1 MFRTLKKF
9 FAFCG
14 TENRKMFIASIWLGV
29 VSAICSAMRIPAAAI
44 VISALLKN
52 DVTMTT
58 LWTSLGVIVV
68 SLIVTIAINMK
79 STMLQTRAGY
89 RACANKRIEIAEHL
103 RYLPMGWFNDNSLGE
118 VTSVTTNTMENMA
131 NVATRVVMV
140 ATRGFLTSGIIAVM
154 MFFFDPRMGLITLAG
169 LILFFAVNAAM
180 QRAEQSLAQR
190 KFNADE
196 RLVSKVLEYVQ
207 GIAEVK
213 NFNLVH
219 DSATQV
225 HTAVEE
231 SRKASFG
238 MEIPS
243 VLYML
248 AQFVINKLTGIAV
261 CVAALIFYFNGT
273 MELSYCLLMLICS
286 FILFEQLDSAG
297 SFSSLF
303 RSIDIGVDKA
313 NSILSVEPMD
323 IDGEEL
329 VPEHKDITLDHVD
342 FSYDSKPI
350 LHDISLSIP
359 EKTTVAIVGPSGS
372 GKTTLCNLM
381 ARFWDVQGG
390 SVSLGG
396 HDVKEY
402 SYDSL
407 IRNFSFVFQRTY
419 LFSDTIANNIRFGR
433 PDASL
438 DEVKEAAKKA
448 RCYDFI
454 TALPDGFDT
463 MIGEGGATLSGG
475 ERQRICIARA
485 IMKDAPIII
494 LDEATANVDPENEKE
509 LMEAVSELT
518 CDKTVIMIAHRLKT
532 VRNADC
538 IFVVDHGEIVQ
549 QGTHD
554 ELVATDGLYRRF
566 VVEREQAAG
575 WKV

>member
-1 MFRTLKKF
+1 MLKTLKKF
-9 FAFCG
+9 FDFCG
-14 TENRKMFIASIWLGV
+14 KENRKLFIISIRLGV
-29 VSAICSAMRIPAAAI
+29 VSAICSAMRIPAAAV
-44 VISALLKN
+44 VIKALLGN
-52 DVTMTT
+52 NVTVST
-58 LWTSLGVIVV
+58 LWTSLGIIVV

-79 STMLQTRAGY
+79 STMLQTKAGY
-89 RACANKRIEIAEHL
+89 RACADKRVEIAEHL

-131 NVATRVVMV
+131 NIATRVVMV
-140 ATRGFLTSGIIAVM
+140 TTKGFLTSGIIAVM
-154 MFFFDPRMGLITLAG
+154 MLFFDWRMGLITLAG
-169 LILFFAVNAAM
+169 LVLFFAVNAAM
-180 QRAEQSLAQR
+180 QRAEQTLSKR
-190 KFNADE
+190 KFDADE

-213 NFNLVH
+213 NFDLTN
-219 DSATQV
+219 DSSTQV

-231 SRKASFG
+231 SRKASFA

-248 AQFVINKLTGIAV
+248 AQLVINKLTGVAV
-261 CVAALIFYFNGT
+261 CTAAIIFSLCGT
-273 MELSYCLLMLICS
+273 MELSNCLLMLICS

-297 SFSSLF
+297 SFSALF

-313 NSILSVEPMD
+313 NSILNVEPMD
-323 IDGEEL
+323 IDGEDLSPRCE
-329 VPEHKDITLDHVD
+329 DITLSHVS

-350 LHDISLSIP
+350 LRDVSLTVP

-372 GKTTLCNLM
+372 GKSTLCNLM
-381 ARFWDVQGG
+381 ARFWDVQSG

-396 HDVKEY
+396 KDVREY

-419 LFSDTIANNIRFGR
+419 LFSDTIANNIRFGK
-433 PDASL
+433 PDATL
-438 DEVKEAAKKA
+438 EEVKAAAEKA

-454 TALPDGFDT
+454 MAKPDGFDT
-463 MIGEGGATLSGG
+463 VIGEGGATLSGG
-475 ERQRICIARA
+475 ERQRISIARA

-518 CDKTVIMIAHRLKT
+518 HDKTVIMIAHRLKT

-554 ELVATDGLYRRF
+554 ELMAVDGLYRRF
-566 VVEREQAAG
+566 VVERKQAAG

>member
-1 MFRTLKKF
+1 MLKTLKKF
-9 FAFCG
+9 FDFCG
-14 TENRKMFIASIWLGV
+14 KENRKLFVISIRLGV
-29 VSAICSAMRIPAAAI
+29 ISAICSAMRIPAAAV
-44 VISALLKN
+44 VIKALLDN
-52 DVTMTT
+52 NVTMST
-58 LWTSLGVIVV
+58 LWTSLGIIVV

-79 STMLQTRAGY
+79 STMLQTKAGY
-89 RACANKRIEIAEHL
+89 RACADKRVEIAEHL

-131 NVATRVVMV
+131 NIATRVVMV
-140 ATRGFLTSGIIAVM
+140 TTKGFLTSGIIAVM
-154 MFFFDPRMGLITLAG
+154 MLFFDWRMGLITLAG
-169 LILFFAVNAAM
+169 LVLFFAVNAAM
-180 QRAEQSLAQR
+180 QRAEQTLSKR
-190 KFNADE
+190 KFDADE

-213 NFNLVH
+213 NFDLTN
-219 DSATQV
+219 DSSTQV
-225 HTAVEE
+225 HAAVEE
-231 SRKASFG
+231 SRKASFA

-248 AQFVINKLTGIAV
+248 AQLVINKLTGVAV
-261 CVAALIFYFNGT
+261 CTAAIIFSLCGT
-273 MELSYCLLMLICS
+273 MELSNCLLMLICS

-297 SFSSLF
+297 SFSALF

-313 NSILSVEPMD
+313 NSILNVEPMD
-323 IDGEEL
+323 IDGEDLTPRCE
-329 VPEHKDITLDHVD
+329 DITLSHVS

-350 LHDISLSIP
+350 LRDVSLTVP

-372 GKTTLCNLM
+372 GKSTLCNLM
-381 ARFWDVQGG
+381 ARFWDVQSG

-396 HDVKEY
+396 KDVREY

-419 LFSDTIANNIRFGR
+419 LFSDTIANNICFGK
-433 PDASL
+433 PDATL
-438 DEVKEAAKKA
+438 EEVKAAAEKA

-454 TALPDGFDT
+454 MSKPDGFDT
-463 MIGEGGATLSGG
+463 VIGEGGATLSGG
-475 ERQRICIARA
+475 ERQRISIARA

-509 LMEAVSELT
+509 LMEAISELT
-518 CDKTVIMIAHRLKT
+518 HDKTVIMIAHRLKT

-554 ELVATDGLYRRF
+554 ELMAVDGLYRRF
-566 VVEREQAAG
+566 VVERKQAAG

>member
-14 TENRKMFIASIWLGV
+14 ADNRKMFVASIWLGV
-29 VSAICSAMRIPAAAI
+29 ISAICSAMRIPAAAI
-44 VISALLKN
+44 VIYALLN
-52 DVTMTT
+52 QSVTMTT
-58 LWTSLGVIVV
+58 LWTSLGIIVA

-79 STMLQTRAGY
+79 ATMLQTRAGY

-140 ATRGFLTSGIIAVM
+140 TTRGFLTSALIAVM
-154 MFFFDPRMGLITLAG
+154 MFFFDWRIGLITLAG
-169 LILFFAVNAAM
+169 LVLFFAINAAM
-180 QRAEQSLAQR
+180 QQTEQDLAKR

-207 GIAEVK
+207 GIAEIK
-213 NFNLVH
+213 SFDLIH
-219 DSATQV
+219 DSTTQV
-225 HTAVEE
+225 HSAVEE
-231 SRKASFG
+231 ARQASFA

-248 AQFVINKLTGIAV
+248 AQFAINKLTG
-261 CVAALIFYFNGT
+261 VAICAAAIIFYFGGT
-273 MELSYCLLMLICS
+273 MELANCLLMLICS
-286 FILFEQLDSAG
+286 FIFFEQLDSAG

-303 RSIDIGVDKA
+303 RSIDIGVNKA
-313 NSILSVEPMD
+313 NAILGIKPMD
-323 IDGEEL
+323 IDGKEL
-329 VPEHKDITLDHVD
+329 SPAQKDIVLRQVN
-342 FSYDSKPI
+342 FSYDSKQI
-350 LHDISLSIP
+350 LHDVSLTIP

-381 ARFWDVQGG
+381 ARFWDVQSG

-396 HDVKEY
+396 HDVREY

-407 IRNFSFVFQRTY
+407 IGNFSFVFQRTY
-419 LFSDTIANNIRFGR
+419 LFSDTIANNIRFGK
-433 PDASL
+433 PQASME
-438 DEVKEAAKKA
+438 EVEAAAKKA

-454 TALPDGFDT
+454 MALPEGFDT
-463 MIGEGGATLSGG
+463 VIGEGGATLSGG
-475 ERQRICIARA
+475 ERQRISIARA

-494 LDEATANVDPENEKE
+494 LDEATANVDPENEKD

-518 CDKTVIMIAHRLKT
+518 HDKTVIMIAHRLKT
-532 VRNADC
+532 VRNANV

-554 ELVATDGLYRRF
+554 ELVAVDGLYRRF
-566 VVEREQAAG
+566 VVERKQAAG

>member
-1 MFRTLKKF
+1 MLQTLKKF
-9 FAFCG
+9 FDFCG
-14 TENRKMFIASIWLGV
+14 KENRKMFITSIWLGV

-44 VISALLKN
+44 VIQALLQKN
-52 DVTMTT
+52 VTMAT
-58 LWTSLGVIVV
+58 LWTSLGVIVI
-68 SLIVTIAINMK
+68 SLVTTIAINMK
-79 STMLQTRAGY
+79 ATMLQTRAGY

-140 ATRGFLTSGIIAVM
+140 TTRGFLTSGIIAVM
-154 MFFFDPRMGLITLAG
+154 MFLFDWRMGLITLAG
-169 LILFFAVNAAM
+169 ILLFFAVNTAM
-180 QRAEQSLAQR
+180 QRAEQSLSQW

-213 NFNLVH
+213 NFDLIH

-225 HTAVEE
+225 HGAVEE
-231 SRKASFG
+231 ARKASFS

-248 AQFVINKLTGIAV
+248 AQFVVNKLTGVAV
-261 CVAALIFYFNGT
+261 CTAAIVFYFDGSMALTN
-273 MELSYCLLMLICS
+273 CLLMLICS

-313 NSILSVEPMD
+313 NAILRVEPMD

-329 VPEHKDITLDHVD
+329 SPAREDIELRHVD
-342 FSYDSKPI
+342 FSYDSKSI
-350 LHDISLSIP
+350 LHDVSLTIP

-381 ARFWDVQGG
+381 ARFWDVQSG
-390 SVSLGG
+390 SVRLGG
-396 HDVKEY
+396 HDVQEY

-407 IRNFSFVFQRTY
+407 IRNFSFVFQRVY
-419 LFSDTIANNIRFGR
+419 LFSDTIANNIRFGK
-433 PDASL
+433 PDASMG
-438 DEVKEAAKKA
+438 EVQAAAKKA

-454 TALPDGFDT
+454 MALPDGFDT
-463 MIGEGGATLSGG
+463 VIGEGGATLSGG
-475 ERQRICIARA
+475 ERQRISIARA

-518 CDKTVIMIAHRLKT
+518 NDKTVVMIAHRLKT
-532 VRNADC
+532 VRNANR

-549 QGTHD
+549 QGTHE
-554 ELVATDGLYRRF
+554 ELVSVDGLYRRF
-566 VVEREQAAG
+566 VVERKQAAG

>member
-1 MFRTLKKF
+1 MLKTLKKF
-9 FAFCG
+9 FDFCG
-14 TENRKMFIASIWLGV
+14 KENRKLFIISIRLGV
-29 VSAICSAMRIPAAAI
+29 VSAICSAMRIPAAAV
-44 VISALLKN
+44 VIKALLDN
-52 DVTMTT
+52 NVTVST
-58 LWTSLGVIVV
+58 LWTSLGIIVV
-68 SLIVTIAINMK
+68 YLIVTIAINMK
-79 STMLQTRAGY
+79 STMLQTKAGY
-89 RACANKRIEIAEHL
+89 RACADKRIEIAEHL

-131 NVATRVVMV
+131 NIATRVVMV
-140 ATRGFLTSGIIAVM
+140 TTKGFLTSGIIAVM
-154 MFFFDPRMGLITLAG
+154 MLFFDWRMGLITLAG
-169 LILFFAVNAAM
+169 LVLFFAVNAAM
-180 QRAEQSLAQR
+180 QRAEQTLSKR
-190 KFNADE
+190 KFDADE

-213 NFNLVH
+213 NFDLTN
-219 DSATQV
+219 DSSTQV

-231 SRKASFG
+231 SRKASFA

-248 AQFVINKLTGIAV
+248 AQLVINKLTGVAV
-261 CVAALIFYFNGT
+261 CTAAIIFSLCGT
-273 MELSYCLLMLICS
+273 MELSNCLLMLICS

-313 NSILSVEPMD
+313 NSILNVEPMD
-323 IDGEEL
+323 IDGEDLSPRCE
-329 VPEHKDITLDHVD
+329 DITLSHVS

-350 LHDISLSIP
+350 LRDVSLTVP

-372 GKTTLCNLM
+372 GKSTLCNLM
-381 ARFWDVQGG
+381 ARFWDVQSG

-396 HDVKEY
+396 KDVREY

-419 LFSDTIANNIRFGR
+419 LFSDTIANNIRFGK
-433 PDASL
+433 PDATL
-438 DEVKEAAKKA
+438 EEVKAAAEKA

-454 TALPDGFDT
+454 MAKPDGFDT
-463 MIGEGGATLSGG
+463 VIGEGGATLSGG
-475 ERQRICIARA
+475 ERQRISIARA

-518 CDKTVIMIAHRLKT
+518 HDKTVIMIAHRLKT

-554 ELVATDGLYRRF
+554 ELMAVDGLYRRF
-566 VVEREQAAG
+566 VVERKQAAG